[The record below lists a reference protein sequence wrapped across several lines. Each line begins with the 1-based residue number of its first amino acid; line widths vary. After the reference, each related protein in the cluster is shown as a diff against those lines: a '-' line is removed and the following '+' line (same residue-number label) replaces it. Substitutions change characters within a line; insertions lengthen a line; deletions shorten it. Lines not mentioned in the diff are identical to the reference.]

1 MSGEIGGR
9 GGSHARKTSDFAL
22 QDGPR
27 AQGDPGRDALCRTE
41 HRQSACMIPPAFILV
56 APQMGENIG
65 AAARVM
71 ANFGLTDLRLVAP
84 RDGWPNPAAE
94 TMSAG
99 ALPDVVTVAVFDTVE
114 AAIADCALVFA
125 TTARPREMEKPVV
138 GASEAIGR
146 MRATPARAAVL
157 FGGERAGLPNEA
169 VALADA
175 VLSYPVNKMFASLN
189 LAQAVALLAHG
200 YAEAIAGGPPPGFMA
215 SKEVPATREE
225 LVGMMEHFEEELDRA
240 GFFYPDAK
248 RAPMAQNLRNAFTR
262 AGWTAQEV
270 STFRGAIKAL
280 AIGRGRA
287 RVKRE
292 D

>member
-1 MSGEIGGR
+1 MS
-9 GGSHARKTSDFAL
+9 SLA
-22 QDGPR
+22 P
-27 AQGDPGRDALCRTE
+27 C
-41 HRQSACMIPPAFILV
+41 FILV

-99 ALPDVVTVAVFDTVE
+99 ALPGVVSVSVHDTVE
-114 AAIADCALVFA
+114 AAIADCGLVLA
-125 TTARPREMEKPVV
+125 TTARPRGMEKPVF
-138 GASEAIGR
+138 GAAEAIVR
-146 MRATPARAAVL
+146 IRATPVRSAVL
-157 FGGERAGLPNEA
+157 FGAERSGLPNEA

-175 VLSYPVNKMFASLN
+175 ILSFPVAPSFGSLN
-189 LAQAVALLAHG
+189 LAQAVALVAHAH
-200 YAEAIAGGPPPGFMA
+200 AEAGADGLPEGFEA
-215 SKEVPATREE
+215 SLDQPATREE
-225 LVGMMEHFEEELDRA
+225 LIGMMEHFEGELDRA
-240 GFFYPDAK
+240 GFFFPQEK
-248 RAPMAQNLRNAFTR
+248 RAPIVQNLRNAFTR

-280 AIGRGRA
+280 ALGRGKA
-287 RVKRE
+287 RVPRK

>member
-1 MSGEIGGR
+1 
-9 GGSHARKTSDFAL
+9 
-22 QDGPR
+22 
-27 AQGDPGRDALCRTE
+27 
-41 HRQSACMIPPAFILV
+41 MIPPAFILV

-71 ANFGLTDLRLVAP
+71 ANFGLADLRLVAP
-84 RDGWPNPAAE
+84 RDGWPNPVAE

-99 ALPDVVTVAVFDTVE
+99 ALSDVVSVAVFDTVE
-114 AAIADCALVFA
+114 AAIADCAVVFA

-138 GASEAIGR
+138 GASEAISR
-146 MRATPARAAVL
+146 IRAMPVRSAVL

-175 VLSYPVNKMFASLN
+175 VLSYPVNRTFASLN

-200 YAEAIAGGPPPGFMA
+200 YAEANAGGPPAGFME

-225 LVGMMEHFEEELDRA
+225 LVGMMEHFEGELDRA

-280 AIGRGRA
+280 AIGRGKA